1 MNYDGLRDTIM
12 KLIAREKV
20 VINPRK
26 FQNDMTT
33 FVSADDVLTLLVH
46 LGYLTFR
53 FDTSEVWIP
62 NGEVQQEFIN
72 SIEDGGWENIMLA
85 IKGKE

>member
-1 MNYDGLRDTIM
+1 M
-12 KLIAREKV
+12 KI
-20 VINPRK
+20 
-26 FQNDMTT
+26 
-33 FVSADDVLTLLVH
+33 VH